1 LVKRALEGLDGV
13 EKAEV
18 SFSNAQ
24 AIVTYDPTR
33 VTLDGMVTAVEKAGF
48 HAIPVQGGKEGL

>member
-18 SFSNAQ
+18 SLSRGEAR
-24 AIVTYDPTR
+24 VVYDPEK
-33 VTLDGMVTAVEKAGF
+33 VGVEAMIAAVKKAGF
-48 HAIPVQGGKEGL
+48 QASRLSHR